1 MPAYEFTCLVCD
13 KTITLTLKL
22 TDSQQI
28 TCTECG
34 EMMKRSYNF
43 GAVTFK
49 GSGFYK
55 TDKG

>member
-1 MPAYEFTCLVCD
+1 MPIYEFTCLVCD
-13 KTITLTLKL
+13 KTITLTL
-22 TDSQQI
+22 SIEHPQGI
-28 TCTECG
+28 TCPECG

-55 TDKG
+55 TDK